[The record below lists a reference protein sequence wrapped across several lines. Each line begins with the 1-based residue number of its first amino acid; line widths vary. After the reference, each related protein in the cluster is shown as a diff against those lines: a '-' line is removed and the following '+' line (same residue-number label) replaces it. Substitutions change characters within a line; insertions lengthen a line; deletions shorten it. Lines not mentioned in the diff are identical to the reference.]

1 LVLSYGKYRG
11 WDLEKVPRDYL
22 QWLLNN
28 NGEVI
33 AIVEAEIQKRDRA
46 EVAES
51 SSAEPAGQASTESA
65 EQCPEFLRY
74 GKHSGKNLK
83 DVPGNYLEWLLTSN
97 RETVAAVEAELQRRE
112 IEAENIIGNGFQ
124 PVIQQQAPEQPE
136 LIAEVKKCPSG
147 AAKNS
152 DYNPTWLGGAIF
164 PYSLPPADLE
174 LAKRLAREEFHP
186 WESAILDV
194 VLNRASAIAQK
205 DLEAAVLKMGVL
217 RWRVAQTAQM
227 LARAGKIVRKK
238 IGRQWHYS
246 KPGLHP
252 AKGDGS
258 KQLPA
263 RAASV

>member
-33 AIVEAEIQKRDRA
+33 AIVEAEIQRRDRA
-46 EVAES
+46 EVTES
-51 SSAEPAGQASTESA
+51 SSAEPARQASTESA
-65 EQCPEFLRY
+65 EEHPDFLRY

-83 DVPGNYLEWLLTSN
+83 DVPRNYLEWVLMSN

-112 IEAENIIGNGFQ
+112 LEAENIISSGFQ
-124 PVIQQQAPEQPE
+124 PVIQHQDPEQTE
-136 LIAEVKKCPSG
+136 LIPEVKQCPPG

-152 DYNPTWLGGAIF
+152 DYNPTWLGGVID
-164 PYSLPPADLE
+164 PSSLPPVDIE
-174 LAKRLAREEFHP
+174 LSKRLAREEFHP

-194 VLNRASAIAQK
+194 VLNRTSAIAQK
-205 DLEAAVLKMGVL
+205 DLEAAVMKMGVL
-217 RWRVAQTAQM
+217 RWRVAPTAQI
-227 LARAGKIVRKK
+227 LAQHGKIARKK

-246 KPGLHP
+246 KPGSHP
-252 AKGDGS
+252 AKVLG
-258 KQLPA
+258 
-263 RAASV
+263 ASSRDSG